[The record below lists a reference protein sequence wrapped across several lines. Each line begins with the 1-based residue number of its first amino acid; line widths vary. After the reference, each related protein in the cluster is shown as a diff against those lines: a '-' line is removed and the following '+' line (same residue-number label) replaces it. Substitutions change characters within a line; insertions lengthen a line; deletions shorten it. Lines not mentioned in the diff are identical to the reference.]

1 MKPWT
6 RIKGRLYQF
15 IFRLSF
21 SMAIRCS
28 ALAYLGPGSV
38 AFHSRACW
46 WGRST
51 SSFWWRKIAGRVLI
65 WLHGSVQPLFWMKL
79 LSMALLWNVPFGD
92 MSMLAL
98 VPGLHTTLL
107 ISGYSMLLSPAPS
120 CSCSHIQMKPINT
133 RNAQYITI
141 VLVPTSPFVFS
152 AFGSFM
158 LAAFCPSRRNVPDQF
173 SSGTV
178 TRHAVLRIA

>member
-1 MKPWT
+1 M
-6 RIKGRLYQF
+6 KGRLQRF
-15 IFRLSF
+15 IPKLSF
-21 SMAIRCS
+21 SMVIRCS
-28 ALAYLGPGSV
+28 AMAYLGPGIV
-38 AFHSRACW
+38 KFHSRACE

-51 SSFWWRKIAGRVLI
+51 SSFWLRKIAGRVVI
-65 WLHGSVQPLFWMKL
+65 WLHGSVHPLSWMKL
-79 LSMALLWNVPFGD
+79 LSMALLWNVPLGD

-98 VPGLHTTLL
+98 VPGLHITLL

-120 CSCSHIQMKPINT
+120 CICSHMQRNPINT

-152 AFGSFM
+152 AFGSFK
-158 LAAFCPSRRNVPDQF
+158 LAAFCPSLRNVPDQF

-178 TRHAVLRIA
+178 TRHAVLSIA

>member
-1 MKPWT
+1 M
-6 RIKGRLYQF
+6 I
-15 IFRLSF
+15 
-21 SMAIRCS
+21 IRCS
-28 ALAYLGPGSV
+28 AMAYLGPGIV
-38 AFHSRACW
+38 KFHNRACA

-51 SSFWWRKIAGRVLI
+51 KSFWRRKIAGSVLI
-65 WLHGSVQPLFWMKL
+65 WSQGSVQPLSWMKL
-79 LSMALLWNVPFGD
+79 LSIALLWNVPFGD

-98 VPGLHTTLL
+98 VPGLHTTLV
-107 ISGYSMLLSPAPS
+107 ISGYSILLSPAPS
-120 CSCSHIQMKPINT
+120 CICSHMQRNPINT

-141 VLVPTSPFVFS
+141 VLVPTSLFVFS